1 MSSGGPDDTEPVRP
15 PAKQI
20 KPKKGKGSG
29 GGATGAD
36 TCNIV
41 ERTKVNSPDPT
52 VRATLR
58 QNDILDVVYDA
69 GPPKRLL
76 ARTTSGSTLG
86 SITSPSMPQLIQCI
100 LSGYRYEA
108 VVLAISGGMIEVQV
122 QPR

>member
-1 MSSGGPDDTEPVRP
+1 MSSGGPDDSDPVRP
-15 PAKQI
+15 QAKEI
-20 KPKKGKGSG
+20 KPKKGKGSDG
-29 GGATGAD
+29 GGTGAGA
-36 TCNIV
+36 CNIV
-41 ERTKVNSPDPT
+41 ERTKINSPDPT

-58 QNDILDVVYDA
+58 QNDILDVDYDA

-100 LSGYRYEA
+100 ISGYRYEA